1 MRRLIITES
10 EKRNIL
16 RQHSSL
22 ILEQSAAEKLQQI
35 QTALG
40 TSGDKVIGPDTTNR
54 IVKALDGL
62 PKKTTTSEFSCVT
75 NHPSKKRV
83 AYDDE
88 KSGFQI
94 GELVFDKTGNYYDV
108 KDESKKYTY
117 KCDGT
122 TIETSNNGKIEGT
135 EVKKDNTS
143 EIKSK
148 IEQYRDK
155 MERSN
160 EEIVK
165 ALSGKYSSEEIIKAD
180 PSLEPLVNKTGKSET
195 APKTAEQAKIESKP
209 ETVADEESLWTL
221 PKVTDKLGTR
231 PVGL

>member
-54 IVKALDGL
+54 IVKALEGL
-62 PKKTTTSEFSCVT
+62 PKKTTTSEFGCVT

-94 GELVFDKTGNYYDV
+94 GELVFDKSGNYYEV

-117 KCDGT
+117 KCSGT

-155 MERSN
+155 MELSN

-195 APKTAEQAKIESKP
+195 APKTPEQAKIESKP
-209 ETVADEESLWTL
+209 ETVADEESLWSL
-221 PKVTDKLGTR
+221 PK
-231 PVGL
+231 